1 MNALENNTKSNL
13 NVFITFLIKDA
24 QKNIN
29 CYIYSNPK
37 TQENTIN
44 IFLFIEKFLI
54 CSSVVLKCRVICQ

>member
-13 NVFITFLIKDA
+13 NIFITFLIKNA

-29 CYIYSNPK
+29 CNIYNNPK